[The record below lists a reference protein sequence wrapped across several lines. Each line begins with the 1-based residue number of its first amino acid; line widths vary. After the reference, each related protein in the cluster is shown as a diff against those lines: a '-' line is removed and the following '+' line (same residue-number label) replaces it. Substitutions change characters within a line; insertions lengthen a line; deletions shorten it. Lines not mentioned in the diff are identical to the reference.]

1 MNHENK
7 RTKHNALGDHVSSK
21 QQMIHEL
28 VNPEID
34 IKRKKAIAKSPK
46 IREEDFVTD
55 PLFPRAYIQFKKG
68 ANKEKFLARLKEN
81 YGFVPDGLVMKS
93 ITVK

>member
-34 IKRKKAIAKSPK
+34 EKKKKAIAKSPK
-46 IREEDFVTD
+46 LREEDFVTD
-55 PLFPRAYIQFKKG
+55 PMFPKAYIQFKKG
-68 ANKEKFLARLKEN
+68 ADKEKYLQRLKEN
-81 YGFVPDGLVMKS
+81 YGIIPDGAMMKS
-93 ITVK
+93 IKVK

>member
-7 RTKHNALGDHVSSK
+7 RTKHSALGDHVSSK

-28 VNPEID
+28 VNPDID

-55 PLFPRAYIQFKKG
+55 PMFPKAYIQFKKG
-68 ANKEKFLARLKEN
+68 ANKAKCLARLKEN
-81 YGFVPDGLVMKS
+81 YGIIPDGLVMKP
-93 ITVK
+93 INVK

>member
-7 RTKHNALGDHVSSK
+7 RTKHSAIGDHISAK

-34 IKRKKAIAKSPK
+34 EKKKKAIAKSPK
-46 IREEDFVTD
+46 IREEDFVVD
-55 PLFPRAYIQFKKG
+55 PMFPKAYIQFKKG
-68 ANKEKFLARLKEN
+68 ANKEKFLARLKEL
-81 YGFVPDGLVMKS
+81 YGERPDGLVMKS
-93 ITVK
+93 IHIK